1 MSDSQL
7 RIGTGGWSWLG
18 DLKEYAQL
26 FQSVEIN
33 TSFYGT
39 PKLETFLKW
48 ANSVPDD
55 FIFSVKLFQGFTH
68 IGRLANVKGLD
79 EFVDHMSVLGN
90 KLGPL
95 LIQLPPSLAFNRPI
109 AAKFFAALRELY
121 AGDIVCEPR
130 HGSWFNTA
138 VDQLLVEHHIARV
151 AADPRFVEEM
161 GEPGG
166 WEGVMYY
173 RLHGSPTS
181 ETPYSTEYLQALAA
195 KLLKTKKSAQA
206 WCIFDNA
213 AIYARPNALDLI
225 KYLDTQ
231 RS

>member
-1 MSDSQL
+1 MSNAQL
-7 RIGTGGWSWLG
+7 HIGTGGWSWLG
-18 DLKEYAQL
+18 DLKKYAML
-26 FQSVEIN
+26 FKSVEIN

-39 PKLETFLKW
+39 PKLETFEKW

-55 FIFSVKLFQGFTH
+55 FVFSVKLFQGITH
-68 IGRLANVKGLD
+68 IGRLANITGLD
-79 EFVDHMSVLGN
+79 EFVDHMSALEN

-95 LIQLPPSLAFNRPI
+95 LIQLPPSLAFNGPI
-109 AAKFFAALRELY
+109 VARFFAALRGLY
-121 AGDIVCEPR
+121 AGDVACEPR
-130 HGSWFNTA
+130 HRSWFNTA
-138 VDQLLVEHHIARV
+138 VDQLLVEYRIARV
-151 AADPRFVEEM
+151 AADPWFVKEM

-166 WEGVMYY
+166 WDGVAYY

-181 ETPYSTEYLQALAA
+181 ETPYSTEYLRALAS
-195 KLLKTKKSAQA
+195 KLLKAKSAQA

-213 AIYARPNALDLI
+213 GVYARPNALDLM